1 MRELNKHDSARE
13 DSSGGTL
20 EYNKSGPKRGEC
32 TITDLVVTDTITGPA
47 GFEVVGT
54 EPDAT
59 VSGGTVTFNIGDLAP
74 NQTVNLTIT
83 VRVPDDAPDGR
94 SEERRV
100 GKEGGRTCRSRW

>member
-1 MRELNKHDSARE
+1 MHGHHRELHVLTPAFPTLRASDLPA
-13 DSSGGTL
+13 GTFD
-20 EYNKSGPKRGEC
+20 YNISVPNRGEC

-83 VRVPDDAPDGR
+83 DRKSP
-94 SEERRV
+94 SLN
-100 GKEGGRTCRSRW
+100 SSH